1 MNIVLFDPNALSQPI
16 SPQVQI
22 LDPVLDGERRI
33 VKCGSEYHLKYVSFI
48 D

>member
-1 MNIVLFDPNALSQPI
+1 MDIVLFDSNALSQPI

-22 LDPVLDGERRI
+22 SDSVLDGEPRM
-33 VKCGSEYHLKYVSFI
+33 VKRGSEYHLKYVSFV